1 MKKIL
6 MVNFSLYNG
15 GAERSLVNLLNEIEE
30 GKYQIDLLLIVR
42 DGLFFK
48 QVPDWV
54 NIIETPDEILD
65 LYGGI
70 SNSRHSWRTR
80 IRRYYATFLS
90 RLLCK
95 TRNESEAFRWKH
107 FYKKVIPYIEGE
119 YDLAVAYVS
128 GDPMFIVSDRVH
140 ASKKVLWV
148 HNDYRAAN
156 FPKKYDEEHYRK
168 MDAIVSISDKCVDIL
183 KEEFPELADKMC
195 MIPNITSSQ
204 VVRKRAAEFFPPE
217 FEGKENIILSIGR
230 LCEQKGFDM
239 AITAAY
245 ELKQRNV
252 SFSWFIIGDGKDY
265 QKLEKQ
271 IGELELKNE
280 VYLLG
285 ARDNPYPY
293 IQNCTVFAQTSRFEG
308 KSVVLDEAKILAT
321 PILVTDYPT
330 VHDQIKGQK
339 EGLIVAIDS
348 AAIAEGIEMLLSRN
362 EIRESITNYLSAH
375 EYGNQDVIEQYYR
388 VLDI

>member
-1 MKKIL
+1 M
-6 MVNFSLYNG
+6 
-15 GAERSLVNLLNEIEE
+15 
-30 GKYQIDLLLIVR
+30 
-42 DGLFFK
+42 
-48 QVPDWV
+48 
-54 NIIETPDEILD
+54 
-65 LYGGI
+65 
-70 SNSRHSWRTR
+70 
-80 IRRYYATFLS
+80 
-90 RLLCK
+90 
-95 TRNESEAFRWKH
+95 
-107 FYKKVIPYIEGE
+107 
-119 YDLAVAYVS
+119 
-128 GDPMFIVSDRVH
+128 
-140 ASKKVLWV
+140 
-148 HNDYRAAN
+148 
-156 FPKKYDEEHYRK
+156 
-168 MDAIVSISDKCVDIL
+168 
-183 KEEFPELADKMC
+183 
-195 MIPNITSSQ
+195 
-204 VVRKRAAEFFPPE
+204 
-217 FEGKENIILSIGR
+217 GKENIILSIGR

-375 EYGNQDVIEQYYR
+375 EYGNQEVIEKYYK